1 MGFVITKLNSEK
13 DKVRYSALY
22 NLLDPANSKDKL
34 YLSELMVQSGSGR
47 RDKLVLNYTLWK
59 DHAEVF
65 DTLAEAENALV
76 TIAKYV
82 SPSINLKIEE
92 KL

>member
-13 DKVRYSALY
+13 DKAKYSELY
-22 NLLDPANSKDKL
+22 SLLDPNNRKNKL
-34 YLSELMVQSGSGR
+34 YLSEIMIQSGSGGK
-47 RDKLVLNYTLWK
+47 DKLVLNYTLWK
-59 DHAEVF
+59 DQAEVF

-76 TIAKYV
+76 TIGKYV
-82 SPSINLKIEE
+82 SSGINLKIEE